1 MTTAIYLV
9 WKQKGPELRLYKKS
23 CAVVNDLAD
32 GQRARKEVENQR
44 ETVWNKDMILD
55 IKKD

>member
-1 MTTAIYLV
+1 MAIYLV
-9 WKQKGPELRLYKKS
+9 WKQKGPELRLYKES